1 MQPRTASSPSEQ
13 RSQAGCIAA
22 RMQRGLSPRAGEDGV
37 HTEST
42 WMLGSTQAAGGP
54 ATIRGCPAHEAAVS
68 RILIVEDDQSLAAG
82 LSDGLQHEGYST
94 LLARD
99 GADGL
104 RLAEQPGIDLVILDV
119 VLPRRTGVEVCRAL
133 RSRGSTVPVIML
145 SAKGDEL
152 DKVVGLQAG
161 ADDYVTKPFS
171 FTELLARVEAVLRR
185 SRRLAAAVRTYEFG
199 DVSVNFRT
207 RDVAKRGR
215 PVTVLRRE
223 FRLLEH
229 FIEHRGEVLSRDQ
242 LLDAVWDHDAMSPF
256 TRTVDM
262 HVAKLRQKIEENGSN
277 PRWIVT
283 VHRVGYK
290 FKG

>member
-1 MQPRTASSPSEQ
+1 
-13 RSQAGCIAA
+13 
-22 RMQRGLSPRAGEDGV
+22 
-37 HTEST
+37 
-42 WMLGSTQAAGGP
+42 
-54 ATIRGCPAHEAAVS
+54 VS

-82 LSDGLQHEGYST
+82 LADGLRYEGYTT

-104 RLAEQPGIDLVILDV
+104 HLAEQPGIDLVILDV

-133 RSRGSTVPVIML
+133 RARGSTVPVVML
-145 SAKGDEL
+145 SARGDEL
-152 DKVVGLQAG
+152 DKVVGLKAG

-185 SRRLAAAVRTYEFG
+185 SRRLAAGMRTYEFG

-215 PVTVLRRE
+215 RLTLLPRE
-223 FRLLEH
+223 FRLLEYL
-229 FIEHRGEVLSRDQ
+229 IGRRGEPVSRDEI
-242 LLDAVWDHDAMSPF
+242 LGAVWDHDGWSPL

-262 HVAKLRQKIEENGSN
+262 HVAKLRQKIEDDGSD

-290 FKG
+290 FTG